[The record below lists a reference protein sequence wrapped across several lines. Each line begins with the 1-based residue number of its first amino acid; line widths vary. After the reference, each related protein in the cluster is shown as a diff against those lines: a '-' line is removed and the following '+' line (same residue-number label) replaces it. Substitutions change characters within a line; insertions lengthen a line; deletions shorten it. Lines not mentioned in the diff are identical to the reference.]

1 MLVEA
6 ESEVLKAGQFV
17 HTEAAASE
25 YVPLTQFRHEVC
37 VDPGRERYLPATH
50 KVHISV
56 DVVDLWVP
64 ARQL

>member
-1 MLVEA
+1 MLVEV
-6 ESEVLKAGQFV
+6 EDDQLYVGQFV

-25 YVPLTQFRHEVC
+25 YVPLTQFRHEVR